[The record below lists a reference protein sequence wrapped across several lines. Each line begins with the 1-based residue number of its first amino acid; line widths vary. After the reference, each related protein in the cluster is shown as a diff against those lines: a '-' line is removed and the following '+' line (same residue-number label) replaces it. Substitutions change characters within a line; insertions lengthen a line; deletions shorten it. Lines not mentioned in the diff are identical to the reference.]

1 MLSVQWNVSIRRK
14 MYEGRNM
21 SNVVQVKAQWLKTD
35 NEYSKSGISGGWEI
49 VKSPKAYPE
58 INGVFRSQDFED
70 WTVEK
75 IEKEIKDSANYKFDM
90 DVDISVN
97 VCVVK
102 DERVK
107 KDAEESVKKRARD
120 NCSMDDFFGAV
131 S

>member
-1 MLSVQWNVSIRRK
+1 
-14 MYEGRNM
+14 M
-21 SNVVQVKAQWLKTD
+21 SNVVQVKAEWLKTD
-35 NEYSKSGISGGWEI
+35 SEYSESGIKGGWEI
-49 VKSPKAYPE
+49 IKSPKNYPE
-58 INGVFRSQDFED
+58 INGAFRSENFED

-107 KDAEESVKKRARD
+107 KDAKELIKKRAID
-120 NCSMDDFFGAV
+120 NCSMDDFFGVV